1 MNTWG
6 RFKWEETARPPRAGL
21 ARLPKS
27 THSNMRT
34 LYSCGSIKKDADM
47 TTVSTPQHQLV
58 HSYDQWSP
66 AKENVLNI
74 FVSS

>member
-1 MNTWG
+1 MNTWDFLNG
-6 RFKWEETARPPRAGL
+6 RRQRGHPERGLRAYQINAL
-21 ARLPKS
+21 KHEDLVLVWFNQERRR
-27 THSNMRT
+27 HDNR
-34 LYSCGSIKKDADM
+34 
-47 TTVSTPQHQLV
+47 STPQHQLV